1 MDLLSIVHE
10 DLQQASDSEY
20 TSNVYNPTRNYEQY
34 SYYFVGVFFL
44 KVLVVGIF
52 SSWQRF
58 GGEMGNMLT
67 ELKKRYNVKT

>member
-1 MDLLSIVHE
+1 MFIIRQETMNS
-10 DLQQASDSEY
+10 
-20 TSNVYNPTRNYEQY
+20 TRII
-34 SYYFVGVFFL
+34 SLAFFL